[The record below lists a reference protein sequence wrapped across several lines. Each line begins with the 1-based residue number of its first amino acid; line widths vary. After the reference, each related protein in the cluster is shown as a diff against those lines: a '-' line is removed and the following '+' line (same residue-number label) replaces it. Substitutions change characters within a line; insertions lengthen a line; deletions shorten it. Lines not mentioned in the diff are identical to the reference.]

1 MRYILCV
8 SFKHIP
14 YKKTCSI
21 QIFSNNCM
29 LDDFELQN
37 KKVHLRYIELDESAI
52 GNDLT
57 FKIYNDDNNY
67 SNGFMTKWAKVKLHH
82 VILLPKILFDVKIMK
97 TIKHRL
103 KLKWRKI
110 IVEEKWKQVDW
121 QNNSK
126 LFSVASSEYQKLNDG
141 LPKLNK
147 QLGKTEIIWPYCRYV
162 YIKSKQYDDVFENYY
177 LRWFG
182 ESCQIIMKIIKKHN
196 LLIFVPPS
204 TERLKGYFSVSSLAG
219 VTPYINIYN
228 ENKRSHNA

>member
-1 MRYILCV
+1 MRYILCA
-8 SFKHIP
+8 SFGYKP
-14 YKKTCSI
+14 YKKTCNI

-67 SNGFMTKWAKVKLHH
+67 SNGFMTKWAKVKIHN

-97 TIKHRL
+97 TIKRRL
-103 KLKWRKI
+103 KLKLSK
-110 IVEEKWKQVDW
+110 VMGEKKWKQNDW
-121 QNNSK
+121 QEDSK
-126 LFSVASSEYQKLNDG
+126 LFAITRVKPTLEHPQ
-141 LPKLNK
+141 
-147 QLGKTEIIWPYCRYV
+147 GKTQISWPGCRYA
-162 YIKSKQYDDVFENYY
+162 YIKSKLHDKEFETYY
-177 LRWFG
+177 LKWIG

-204 TERLKGYFSVSSLAG
+204 TKRLKGYFSVLSLLG

>member
-8 SFKHIP
+8 SFKYKP
-14 YKKTCSI
+14 YKKTCGV

-67 SNGFMTKWAKVKLHH
+67 SNGFMTKWAKIKIHNV
-82 VILLPKILFDVKIMK
+82 VLLPKALFNVNKMK
-97 TIKHRL
+97 LIKNRL
-103 KLKWRKI
+103 KLKWRRI
-110 IVEEKWKQVDW
+110 MGEETWRQIDW
-121 QNNSK
+121 QTDSK
-126 LFSVASSEYQKLNDG
+126 IFPLPDREKSHKLQKSH
-141 LPKLNK
+141 KW
-147 QLGKTEIIWPYCRYV
+147 QIYWPGCRYP
-162 YIKSKQYDDVFENYY
+162 YIKSKLHDKVFENYY
-177 LRWFG
+177 NKWIG

-196 LLIFVPPS
+196 LLIFVPPFA
-204 TERLKGYFSVSSLAG
+204 ERLIGYFSIASLLG
-219 VTPYINIYN
+219 ITPYINIYN

>member
-8 SFKHIP
+8 SFRYKP
-14 YKKTCSI
+14 YKKTCSV

-82 VILLPKILFDVKIMK
+82 VILLPKNLFDVKIMK

-110 IVEEKWKQVDW
+110 MGEEKWKQIDW
-121 QNNSK
+121 QDNSK
-126 LFSVASSEYQKLNDG
+126 LFHSTKIG
-141 LPKLNK
+141 
-147 QLGKTEIIWPYCRYV
+147 IWGSTKIKDTKRSPVPWPCCSYV
-162 YIKSKQYDDVFENYY
+162 YIKSKNHDKILEDYY
-177 LRWFG
+177 LNWTG
-182 ESCQIIMKIIKKHN
+182 ESCQITLKIIKKHN

-204 TERLKGYFSVSSLAG
+204 YRTLKGYFSVANLAG

>member
-1 MRYILCV
+1 MRYILCA
-8 SFKHIP
+8 SFGYKP
-14 YKKTCSI
+14 YKKTCNI

-110 IVEEKWKQVDW
+110 MGEEKWKQVDW

-126 LFSVASSEYQKLNDG
+126 LFSVACKWGPLKDPQG
-141 LPKLNK
+141 RT
-147 QLGKTEIIWPYCRYV
+147 QIIWPYCRYA
-162 YIKSKQYDDVFENYY
+162 YIKSKQYNKVFENYY
-177 LRWFG
+177 LQWFG